1 MHPRQVA
8 GGRRQPIATGFRWKF
23 PLLGIGMEIKPTG
36 SLSRLTANTALSE
49 TTAFQII
56 WK

>member
-1 MHPRQVA
+1 VA